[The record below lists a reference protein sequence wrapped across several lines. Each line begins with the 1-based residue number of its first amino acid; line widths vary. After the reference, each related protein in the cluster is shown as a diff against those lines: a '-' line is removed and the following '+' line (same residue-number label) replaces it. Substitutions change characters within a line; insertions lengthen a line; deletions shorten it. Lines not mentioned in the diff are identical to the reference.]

1 MEESGKSWHVKF
13 QELLKCGIC
22 LELYKDPKTLVCQHS
37 FCKDCIYSAFP
48 NDESVFCCPTCRCP
62 QSNLASRND
71 IDNMICSLHLR
82 QSLELFLEN
91 SYSSNFEESSK
102 KEYDNDTIDQKK
114 EDELF
119 AAKYIQK
126 DISSSKNYYENSNN
140 PENAQSCY
148 SQEED
153 DLKKNSDSSSDD
165 ELSSHENANF
175 PCQKLKKT
183 CKQKV
188 ISKIAKL
195 CFTNN
200 IENDFNELLSK
211 RKDSLSKIEEN
222 YSEKNK
228 SKTDSRD
235 KTNSRDKT
243 DSREQSF
250 NVSDDNK
257 YVSGT
262 SILGAAISSFLSQQN
277 ATKVKLKET
286 ASHTTFTE
294 MESAENNEESR
305 GLRLMHGNKIGF
317 LL

>member
-1 MEESGKSWHVKF
+1 MQESGKSWHVKF

-22 LELYKDPKTLVCQHS
+22 LELYKDPKTLACQHS
-37 FCKDCIYSAFP
+37 FCKECIYSAFP
-48 NDESVFCCPTCRCP
+48 NDEGVFLCPTCRCP
-62 QSNLASRND
+62 QSNLASRSD

-91 SYSSNFEESSK
+91 SCSSNFEESSK
-102 KEYDNDTIDQKK
+102 KEYNNDTIDQKK
-114 EDELF
+114 DGLS
-119 AAKYIQK
+119 ATKCIQK
-126 DISSSKNYYENSNN
+126 DIGSFKNYYENSNN
-140 PENAQSCY
+140 PENPPSCS

-188 ISKIAKL
+188 ISKLAKL

-211 RKDSLSKIEEN
+211 RKDCSSKIEEN

-228 SKTDSRD
+228 SKP
-235 KTNSRDKT
+235 
-243 DSREQSF
+243 DSREQNI
-250 NVSDDNK
+250 NVSDDNS
-257 YVSGT
+257 YISGT
-262 SILGAAISSFLSQQN
+262 SILGSAISSFLSQQN
-277 ATKVKLKET
+277 ATKVKVKET
-286 ASHTTFTE
+286 ASTASSHTTYKE
-294 MESAENNEESR
+294 MESAENNEENR
-305 GLRLMHGNKIGF
+305 GFRLMHGNKIGF